1 MTNVGTFLLEKVF
14 LAIILYVLI
23 CVFCYLVSV
32 CCLWCVTLKS
42 SVCVRVRVRV
52 RVRVCVCVCVCT
64 FILSIVRGGS
74 NPIKQPTSIEWK
86 GLHTV

>member
-42 SVCVRVRVRV
+42 SVCVCACACACACAC
-52 RVRVCVCVCVCT
+52 VCVCVCVYFHT
-64 FILSIVRGGS
+64 FYCER
-74 NPIKQPTSIEWK
+74 WF
-86 GLHTV
+86 